1 MLLTVKELKTWLG
14 LSIFEIWLHIVSL
27 FVFSI
32 LLAVKTEQPDAMSWW
47 TVFIPLFICDGCVA
61 YFSSIVFIRLIM
73 VGEKKIAA
81 LRTLW
86 SSCSIALLV
95 AFKVFLCQ
103 KLEGS
108 KLFGYAVIHIPLFV
122 LLKLLA
128 LRACQADSWD
138 LGQWTCSGLVFLEI
152 PSRKHRMC
160 TRKKKAWHY
169 FSCCPLEIR
178 KQIASIT

>member
-1 MLLTVKELKTWLG
+1 MLLTIKELKTWLG

-27 FVFSI
+27 LVFSI

-152 PSRKHRMC
+152 PSRKHRKV
-160 TRKKKAWHY
+160 REGRRHDIVFRVVPWK
-169 FSCCPLEIR
+169 LENR
-178 KQIASIT
+178 LQV